1 MKKIFAILICLVSI
15 SAFSQSVDE
24 IIQKYAANMGGLDA
38 FNKISS
44 AKLSGT
50 LTSQGNEFPLTTQLI
65 NGKAMRTDV
74 DIMGQTVS
82 NCYFNGKGWKINPLA
97 GVTSPTEITGNELYD
112 FKIQSSMASQLM
124 DYKAR
129 GHQVEKLGDETTDGI
144 KAFKIKLTSKDDSKV
159 TTYYI
164 STADYKLIKSIT
176 SRQIQGQDMDVE
188 TYYSDLK
195 DIGGVKFF
203 MARDSKIEGEVFQ
216 SIKFEKIELNVAID
230 EKIFAMPK

>member
-1 MKKIFAILICLVSI
+1 MKKTLFILFCLVSL
-15 SAFSQSVDE
+15 SGFSQSVE
-24 IIQKYAANMGGLDA
+24 EVIQKYTLYMGGLDA

-195 DIGGVKFF
+195 DIGGVNFF
-203 MARDSKIEGEVFQ
+203 MTRDSKIEGEVFQ
-216 SIKFEKIELNVAID
+216 SIKFEKIELNLAID

>member
-1 MKKIFAILICLVSI
+1 MKKIIFVLLCLVSI

>member
-129 GHQVEKLGDETTDGI
+129 GHQVEKLGEETTDGI

-164 STADYKLIKSIT
+164 STADYTLIKSVT